1 MIYFIASIVGGAT
14 LLSLA
19 WLRPWIDDHHEDNRY

>member
-14 LLSLA
+14 LLGLA